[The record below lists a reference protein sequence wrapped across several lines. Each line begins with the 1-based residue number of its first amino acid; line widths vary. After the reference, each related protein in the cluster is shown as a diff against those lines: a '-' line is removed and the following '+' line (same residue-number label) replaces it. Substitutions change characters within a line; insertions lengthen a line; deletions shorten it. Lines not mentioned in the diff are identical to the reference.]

1 VEHFSAGDDLIR
13 KLTSIYSVM
22 ALKKILFASLFFVG
36 TLALFAGC
44 QDSTSGFEEEPPQ
57 LPPTESMEMSFST
70 FDSEEAQLTGSS
82 DFEAENEHFSH
93 FSNAAIRVIVMKTV
107 VDLNLAVP
115 KVLLTAAT
123 QADPEFSEDNEW
135 VWSYS
140 SSHQNQNMEVRLAA
154 SEQSDGQVV
163 WDFYVTNSSLGL
175 DNHLLFT
182 GITSP
187 DNRTGTWTYYRLFG
201 EDSGEPISDLSW
213 NITDE
218 NQATLQLKVLS
229 NRNGNLGDSINFE
242 KNEPVKR
249 AVYFNAEEDS
259 TVEIEWNSDTNEGYL
274 IAPDYNNGEK
284 ACWDSNF
291 ENTECI

>member
-1 VEHFSAGDDLIR
+1 MV
-13 KLTSIYSVM
+13 
-22 ALKKILFASLFFVG
+22 LKKILFASLFFAGIV
-36 TLALFAGC
+36 TLFAGC
-44 QDSTSGFEEEPPQ
+44 QDSISGFEEEPPQ
-57 LPPTESMEMSFST
+57 LPPTESMDMSFST
-70 FDSEEAQLTGSS
+70 FDTEEAQLTSSS

-93 FSNAAIRVIVMKTV
+93 FSNAAIRAFVMKTV
-107 VDLNLAVP
+107 VDLNLAIP

-163 WDFYVTNSSLGL
+163 WDFYVTNSALGL
-175 DNHLLFT
+175 DNYLLFT

-187 DNRTGTWTYYRLFG
+187 ENRIGTWTYYRLLG
-201 EDSGEPISDLSW
+201 ENDGEPVSELSW

-218 NQATLQLKVLS
+218 NQANLQLEVLS
-229 NRNGNLGDSINFE
+229 NRNGNLGDTINFE
-242 KNEPVKR
+242 KDGHIKS
-249 AVYFNAEEDS
+249 AIYFNAEEDS

-291 ENTECI
+291 ENTECG